1 MPMFHL
7 IVMGVSGCGKT
18 TFGEALAARLD
29 APFVEGDRLHPVE
42 NVRKMSAGIPLDD
55 SDRWPWLALVAAA
68 LAAEER
74 SVGSCSA
81 LKRAYRNRLRDGV
94 GSSLRFICLALP
106 RSELERRMTSRQ
118 GHFMPAGL
126 LDSQLAAFETPV
138 TEKDA
143 LIVDGMAPPELSIE
157 QVAAWLQ
164 QNHLEERR

>member
-1 MPMFHL
+1 MSHV

-18 TFGEALAARLD
+18 TFGEALAVRLGTS
-29 APFVEGDRLHPVE
+29 FIEGDRLHPAE

-55 SDRWPWLALVAAA
+55 RDRWPWLGLVAAA

-81 LKRAYRNRLRDGV
+81 LKRAYRDRLRAGV
-94 GSSLRFICLALP
+94 GSSLRFVCLALP
-106 RSELERRMTSRQ
+106 RAELERRMNSRQ

-138 TEKDA
+138 AERDA
-143 LIVDGMAPPELSIE
+143 LIVDGMAPLELSIE
-157 QVAAWLQ
+157 QVAEWLQ
-164 QNHLEERR
+164 QNHWEKRR

>member
-1 MPMFHL
+1 MSHV

-18 TFGEALAARLD
+18 TFGEALAERLD
-29 APFVEGDRLHPVE
+29 VPFIEGDRLHPAE

-55 SDRWPWLALVAAA
+55 GDRWPWLAQVAAA

-81 LKRAYRNRLRDGV
+81 LKRVYRDRLRQGV
-94 GSSLRFICLALP
+94 GDSLRFVCLVLP
-106 RSELERRMTSRQ
+106 RAELERRMTSRQ

-138 TEKDA
+138 AEDDV
-143 LIVDGMAPPELSIE
+143 LMVDGMAPLGLSIA
-157 QVAAWLQ
+157 QVAGWLQ
-164 QNHLEERR
+164 QSYWEERR

>member
-1 MPMFHL
+1 MSRV

-18 TFGEALAARLD
+18 TFGETLAARLG
-29 APFVEGDRLHPVE
+29 APFIEGDRLHPAE

-55 SDRWPWLALVAAA
+55 NDRWPWLAQVAAA

-81 LKRAYRNRLRDGV
+81 LKRVYRDRLREGV
-94 GSSLRFICLALP
+94 GSSLRFVCLALP
-106 RSELERRMTSRQ
+106 RTELERRMTSRQ

-138 TEKDA
+138 AEEDV
-143 LIVDGMAPPELSIE
+143 LIVDGMAPPGLSIE
-157 QVAAWLQ
+157 KVAAWLQ
-164 QNHLEERR
+164 ESHWEERR